1 MGGMLIDSEGVRL
14 LGEDVLVRIVLL
26 RAIEMKMEK
35 QSANDADQLEQ
46 KRRRDEREGNS
57 STHNVA

>member
-1 MGGMLIDSEGVRL
+1 MLIDSEGVRL